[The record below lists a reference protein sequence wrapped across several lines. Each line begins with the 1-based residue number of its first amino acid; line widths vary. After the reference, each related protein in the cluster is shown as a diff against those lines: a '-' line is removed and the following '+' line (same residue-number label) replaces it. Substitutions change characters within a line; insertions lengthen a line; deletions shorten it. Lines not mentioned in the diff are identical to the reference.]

1 MTSEAVAR
9 TKGPV
14 RIVGT
19 GLLGT
24 SIGLALTKLG
34 VEVLLEDASPAN
46 LKLAADYGAGRPAE
60 ASDQPKVIVVCVPP
74 DVTSAVVQRELD
86 EFPKA
91 VVTDV
96 ASVKSQVLEELRDC
110 SADLTRYVGSHP
122 MAGRER
128 GGAIS
133 GRADLFVGRPWVISA
148 APESSLAAIAA
159 VEDLAIDLGSA
170 PLKVSAN
177 EHDRAVALVSHVPQ
191 LVASLL
197 AARLIAAEGSDVS
210 LAGQGLRDTT
220 RIAASDPKLWTQILA
235 ANSSEVA
242 PVLKAFEADVHAVVE
257 SLENLGMPGSLAQI
271 SRALEAGNRGIE
283 RIPGKHG
290 TKQTT
295 YAQVIVMIADKP
307 GELGRLFNEVGDVGV
322 NIEEL
327 KLEHSPSSPIGLVE
341 LYVLPAV
348 EKKLITDLE
357 SRGWK
362 IAG

>member
-1 MTSEAVAR
+1 VTQSAR
-9 TKGPV
+9 SQGPV
-14 RIVGT
+14 RIVGA

-24 SIGLALTKLG
+24 SIGLALSKLG
-34 VEVLLEDASPAN
+34 VQVTLEDASPAN
-46 LKLAADYGAGRPAE
+46 LKLAIDYGAGAK
-60 ASDQPKVIVVCVPP
+60 ASNADQPAVIVVCVPP
-74 DVTSAVVQRELD
+74 DVTASVVARELAAY
-86 EFPKA
+86 PNA

-96 ASVKSQVLEELRDC
+96 ASVKAQVLGELAGAN
-110 SADLTRYVGSHP
+110 ADLSRYVGSHP

-128 GGAIS
+128 GGAMS

-148 APESSLAAIAA
+148 GEATAAKSVSV
-159 VEDLAIDLGSA
+159 VEDLALDLGSA
-170 PLKVSAN
+170 PLKVSAT

-197 AARLIAAEGSDVS
+197 AARLVAAEGEDVS

-220 RIAASDPKLWTQILA
+220 RIAASDPKLWIQILTANA
-235 ANSSEVA
+235 AEVA
-242 PVLKAFEADVHAVVE
+242 SVLKAFEADLQSVIQ
-257 SLENLGMPGSLAQI
+257 SLEQIDQPGSLATV
-271 SRALEAGNRGIE
+271 SRALEAGNRGVE

-290 TKQTT
+290 TKQAA
-295 YAQVIVMIADKP
+295 YAQVVVMIADKP
-307 GELGRLFNEVGDVGV
+307 GELGRLFNEVGEIGV

-327 KLEHSPSSPIGLVE
+327 KLEHSPSAPVGLVE

-348 EKKLITDLE
+348 EQKLIADLE